1 MKTNL
6 LYILSASLL
15 LSIAFSSCT
24 LSNDVVS
31 NKKIQKRKYQKGFFL
46 AKKSNTTQKDSNHTQ
61 YAFAESN
68 ALENIREKETSPHLN
83 GISNIEKTSART
95 EKRIR
100 KENHKKIIQ
109 QIRELNDLAH
119 TTHNNDQSP
128 KEKLSDIDAAKNLNP
143 NYEASIIT
151 AAAVKKNDASNLLNL
166 GIKLLILGLILFV
179 LGLLLSI
186 GIGALGN
193 IFFLLSSLAW
203 IGGLVCII
211 LHYIDV
217 YDL

>member
-1 MKTNL
+1 MKKTL
-6 LYILSASLL
+6 ISAACSLITLTIL
-15 LSIAFSSCT
+15 FSSCSINT
-24 LSNDVVS
+24 DVVS
-31 NKKIQKRKYQKGFFL
+31 NKKIQKRKYQNGFFL
-46 AKKSNTTQKDSNHTQ
+46 AKKSNTTQKDSNHTE

-68 ALENIREKETSPHLN
+68 DLENTKEKDSSPHLN
-83 GISNIEKTSART
+83 GISNIEKTSVRT

-128 KEKLSDIDAAKNLNP
+128 KEKLSDIGAAKNLNP